1 MTKLLTYTNI
11 LGFKAFML
19 MFSAAFIIGSALY
32 NVFLKPLLAV
42 LAAAAEHMPDDFGS
56 ETVNDVTDKAAGAF
70 ASFVDNHVFSQPEPN
85 YEIVPDEEYK
95 ANFKF

>member
-11 LGFKAFML
+11 LGFKAFIL
-19 MFSAAFIIGSALY
+19 MYSIAVTIGMVLY
-32 NVFLKPLLAV
+32 NIFLKPLLAV
-42 LAAAAEHMPDDFGS
+42 LWVAAEHMPDDFGS
-56 ETVNDVTDKAAGAF
+56 ETVDDMTDKAAGAF

-85 YEIVPDEEYK
+85 YVIVPDEEYK

>member
-11 LGFKAFML
+11 LGFKAFIL
-19 MFSAAFIIGSALY
+19 MYSAAVTIGMVLY
-32 NVFLKPLLAV
+32 NILLKPLLAV
-42 LAAAAEHMPDDFGS
+42 LWVAAEHMPDDFGS
-56 ETVNDVTDKAAGAF
+56 ETVDDTVGKAAGAF

>member
-11 LGFKAFML
+11 LGFMAFML
-19 MFSAAFIIGSALY
+19 MYSAAFMIGTALY
-32 NVFLKPLLAV
+32 NIILKPLLAILWV
-42 LAAAAEHMPDDFGS
+42 AAEHMPDDFGS
-56 ETVNDVTDKAAGAF
+56 EKVDDTVGKAAGAF
-70 ASFVDNHVFSQPEPN
+70 AGFVDKHVFKQPEPN